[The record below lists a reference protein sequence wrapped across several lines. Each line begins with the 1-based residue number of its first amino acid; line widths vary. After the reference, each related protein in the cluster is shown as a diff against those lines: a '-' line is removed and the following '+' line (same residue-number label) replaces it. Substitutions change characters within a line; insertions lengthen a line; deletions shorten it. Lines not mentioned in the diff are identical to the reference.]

1 MPDAKWLASNEVLW
15 VAWIGCALN
24 THFIYRPLPPLGHHT
39 LYAPQIPRLE
49 IPVIWISRP
58 GVLESASHRL
68 CGEENKGF
76 PDRAQQ
82 LSARLGRQSTAAV
95 VAYTVQDR
103 CTLTHSQV
111 NNRFQ
116 NCVQTFHPLTSPFS
130 MLVTGSGVR
139 KWSNFCWRGNC
150 KLQLSEYWGKILDA
164 ALCNAAER

>member
-1 MPDAKWLASNEVLW
+1 MNRLCVEYAFHLQAIATSWSSHPL
-15 VAWIGCALN
+15 CA
-24 THFIYRPLPPLGHHT
+24 
-39 LYAPQIPRLE
+39 ADPQARDTC
-49 IPVIWISRP
+49 PVIWISRP
-58 GVLESASHRL
+58 GVLESASHSL

-116 NCVQTFHPLTSPFS
+116 NCVHTFHSLTSPFS

-139 KWSNFCWRGNC
+139 KYSNFWWGRNC
-150 KLQLSEYWGKILDA
+150 KLQLSECWGKILDA